1 MKNNKAEEKGFRA
14 EINQEVSTREQAA
27 ESLRTQEARV
37 DQADPSEQQWTVCP
51 AGFPVRSKSV
61 RCSEGSLGGRLHAL
75 GKHFFSKK
83 QKHRGKKRYIGY
95 ITPSTKDTD
104 QSV

>member
-37 DQADPSEQQWTVCP
+37 DQADPSD
-51 AGFPVRSKSV
+51 RKSV
-61 RCSEGSLGGRLHAL
+61 
-75 GKHFFSKK
+75 
-83 QKHRGKKRYIGY
+83 
-95 ITPSTKDTD
+95 
-104 QSV
+104 V